1 MLGRVGCAVVMAAS
15 VVVGSAAPA
24 VGAAPSTQRVSVSS
38 AGAEANGASG
48 EGGVAISANGRYIA
62 FISDASNLVPGDG
75 NGVADVFVRDTRL
88 HTTER
93 VSVSSAGVEGNGATI
108 DQGLAISPDGRFVTF
123 TTFAT
128 NLVPACPASCG
139 FVYIRD
145 RKAGTTRQIRTF
157 PFGARVPVHILV
169 SLGARFFAFDTVD
182 SGKVKRCRGLG
193 PGGCVTVSLL
203 PPSVKLNDRD
213 RPDVSLGGMSAGGRF
228 VLFRKAGVSAPPAPP
243 RRLGGIFV
251 RDVAGGT
258 TRTVSRH
265 VNDIASAISPQGR
278 YVLVTSR
285 SSEGVPHDTN
295 RSRDVFVMDGATGA
309 IHRIS
314 LSSSE
319 HQANGSSFGI
329 AISDHGRYC
338 LFSSTATN
346 LVPGDTNGKR
356 DLFLRDR
363 TLGTTVRVDVSTS
376 GAQANGP
383 IRLAALSGDGRW
395 AAWSS
400 PATNLVP
407 GDTNT
412 VRDIFAR
419 APLH

>member
-1 MLGRVGCAVVMAAS
+1 VVVAAAVVA
-15 VVVGSAAPA
+15 GSAAPA

-38 AGAEANGASG
+38 ASAEANGASG
-48 EGGVAISANGRYIA
+48 LGGVAISANGRYIA

-75 NGVADVFVRDTRL
+75 NGVADVFVRDMRL

-108 DQGLAISPDGRFVTF
+108 PQGLAISPDGRFVTF

-128 NLVPACPASCG
+128 NLAPGCPARCR

-145 RKAGTTRQIRTF
+145 RTAGTTRQIRNF
-157 PFGARVPVHILV
+157 RIGGRVPVHMVV

-182 SGKVKRCRGLG
+182 SGRVKRCRLAA
-193 PGGCVTVSLL
+193 PGGCVTVSVL
-203 PPSVKLNDRD
+203 PPSVKLNVRD

-228 VLFRKAGVSAPPAPP
+228 VLFRKAGVSAPPTPP
-243 RRLGGIFV
+243 RRLGGVFV
-251 RDVAGGT
+251 RDVAAGT
-258 TRTVSRH
+258 TRTVSSH
-265 VNDIASAISPQGR
+265 VGDIANAISPQGR
-278 YVLVTSR
+278 FVLVTSR
-285 SSEGVPHDTN
+285 SSEGLNNDTN
-295 RSRDVFVMDGATGA
+295 RSRDVFVVDGATGV

-319 HQANGSSFGI
+319 HQANGSSLGI

-346 LVPGDTNGKR
+346 LAPGDTNGER

-383 IRLAALSGDGRW
+383 IRVAALSADGLR

-407 GDTNT
+407 GDTNA